1 MWLCLYCGC
10 AGMVATLTEPNLPQN
25 KPTLW
30 KSVKSKVTVT
40 MTGSIELTIKYAADN
55 SLFIV
60 RLLHLKG

>member
-1 MWLCLYCGC
+1 
-10 AGMVATLTEPNLPQN
+10 MVATLTEPNLPQN

-60 RLLHLKG
+60 WLLHLKG